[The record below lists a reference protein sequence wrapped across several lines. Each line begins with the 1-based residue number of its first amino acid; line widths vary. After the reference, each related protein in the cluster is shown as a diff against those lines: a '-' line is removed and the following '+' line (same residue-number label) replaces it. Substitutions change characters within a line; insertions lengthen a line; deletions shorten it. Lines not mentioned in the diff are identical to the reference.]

1 MAKKKPTFDVFVG
14 NLPANVTEQTLAPL
28 FTEVGEVSSIRLN
41 NNKKGGKSAI
51 VRYIFEVDAD
61 AAVAKRNGYLFGNNT
76 LDVHKMQ
83 RITSPGQACVN
94 PGEVSES
101 NMDAMKKATTLSAV
115 LGAAQKKRSF
125 AEVPSKPSFPSER
138 TEIELLICEVIDT
151 TSFFGQQPADAE
163 KAVEVGAQLAQICP
177 TALPV
182 TSPEYENIYA
192 AKFSEDGLWYRCKIL
207 KKVDD
212 SKSYVQYLDYGNCEE
227 VRHESSLVCLSE
239 ELALIPPLATFCCF
253 DGLQSLGRDDDS
265 ALYDQALTS
274 VRVLLLDNMVKVK
287 TKTKI
292 SQQTTNFVTS
302 CHLLD
307 SGVDIIK
314 ELLSHGYVKKV
325 QAKAEGATQI
335 GSPGFQQSDDTGVR
349 LCAAFEGVEMPSVMP
364 QSPNW
369 KNYKQVNSEGCHH
382 DRGYQSVPDSSS
394 YPAQDLNYCSG
405 RGYNNKHYQQGFGR
419 GFHASHFHSPDNRY
433 FSGPLSKSDYPGRD
447 GTRNSS
453 WLRFPFYQREQGMS
467 RSSGKQPWMMNPPE
481 LRMIPARSMHPASPA
496 GGDAAAVKQLID
508 ERNVLKS
515 QHKAME
521 DRIKALEAQIAA
533 NETVCKAK
541 NDSLSKLPDIF
552 KLLEKAKLQREQFS
566 SDPGVK
572 DVFEMALDIYDTC
585 RQIAKPNCSVV
596 SAITR
601 YQAAQDA
608 IRECCDLAQLPAL
621 RSERDAAS
629 EELQEQLQGHE
640 AVAAENS
647 YSSSVVRI
655 NAALTELRHAY
666 GELLEVSGGASLD
679 IPAVPLTFE
688 ELRQGI
694 ERLKV
699 EMVPGFQRQR
709 QKTAAARARLVTV
722 FQQLQHALED
732 VRPESSGKEFSV
744 SCIDDCVEDLQRCL
758 EAEVSACN
766 LMSSASH
773 GSLAALVQQLVAELE
788 GTLKSA
794 SNAAFTQDRHSSL
807 LQELGLDCSLHGFKD
822 CEQEA
827 MQACQ
832 LQRTLRKLKSAL
844 RHRLADLE
852 DIEPSYETE
861 RNKVAADI
869 HAVRMKLQ
877 GVFKEEEE
885 FLNELSLLQKQ
896 RFPELTLLYPE
907 LELAQYQKYNGLLK
921 SHWELIAFDTEPS
934 GPQLKTT
941 FCAEDMRI
949 TEYAVDAYEDLDV
962 LLLKITQY
970 SYAHCPHI
978 LRIRAVFISKDQRHV
993 YVMVPSVGKPLR
1005 NHSQALLPHLTLL
1018 QDILSALH
1026 VLHTPA
1032 EGRPSIAHGRVH
1044 PAWLVVCD
1052 NGQSM
1057 TLDLPD
1063 FIYMPGKNHQL
1074 PVVDGIDF
1082 TAPELRICS
1091 FEKPTPASDMFA
1103 FGCLALWLLFPGAQF
1118 KNGRLRSLGPA
1129 NEEIRSRKEL
1139 PVIRSLLK
1147 ENPNDRPTAAE
1158 LLESSVFTGFSTDT
1172 NEATV

>member
-28 FTEVGEVSSIRLN
+28 FTEVGEVSSIRLSN
-41 NNKKGGKSAI
+41 HKKGGKSAI

-83 RITSPGQACVN
+83 RNTRPRQAGVN

-101 NMDAMKKATTLSAV
+101 NMDAMKKAMTLSAV
-115 LGAAQKKRSF
+115 LGAARNKSSF

-151 TSFFGQQPADAE
+151 TSFFGQQPADSE
-163 KAVEVGAQLAQICP
+163 KAVEVGAQLAQMCP

-182 TSPEYENIYA
+182 ISPEYENIYA

-227 VRHESSLVCLSE
+227 VRHESNLVCLSE

-265 ALYDQALTS
+265 ALYDQALTF
-274 VRVLLLDNMVKVK
+274 VRVLLMDNMVKVE

-292 SQQTTNFVTS
+292 SQRTTNLVTS

-307 SGVDIIK
+307 SGVDVIK
-314 ELLSHGYVKKV
+314 ELLSLGYVKKV
-325 QAKAEGATQI
+325 QAKAEGSTQI
-335 GSPGFQQSDDTGVR
+335 GSPGFQQSDDTGVH
-349 LCAAFEGVEMPSVMP
+349 LCATFEGVGMPSAMP

-369 KNYKQVNSEGCHH
+369 KNYQQVNSEDSHH
-382 DRGYQSVPDSSS
+382 DRGYQCVPDASS
-394 YPAQDLNYCSG
+394 YPSQGHNCCSG
-405 RGYNNKHYQQGFGR
+405 RGYDKHYQQGFGR
-419 GFHASHFHSPDNRY
+419 GFHASRFYSPDQSRC
-433 FSGPLSKSDYPGRD
+433 FSGPLFRPEYPGRD
-447 GTRNSS
+447 DTRNGS
-453 WLRFPFYQREQGMS
+453 WSRFPYYQREQGMS
-467 RSSGKQPWMMNPPE
+467 CNSGKHPWMMNPPE

-508 ERNVLKS
+508 ERNFLRS
-515 QHKAME
+515 QQKTME
-521 DRIKALEAQIAA
+521 DRIKALEAQMAA
-533 NETVCKAK
+533 NNGQAR

-566 SDPGVK
+566 SDPAVK
-572 DVFEMALDIYDTC
+572 DVFEMALDICDTC

-596 SAITR
+596 SAVTR

-629 EELQEQLQGHE
+629 EELWEQLQGHK
-640 AVAAENS
+640 AVVKAAENS
-647 YSSSVVRI
+647 YSSSVVHI
-655 NAALTELRHAY
+655 NAALTELRHTY

-679 IPAVPLTFE
+679 IQAVPLTFE

-694 ERLKV
+694 ERLKA

-709 QKTAAARARLVTV
+709 QKTDAARARLVTV
-722 FQQLQHALED
+722 LQQLQHALED
-732 VRPESSGKEFSV
+732 VRPESSGKQFSV

-758 EAEVSACN
+758 QAEVTSCN
-766 LMSSASH
+766 LMSSASR
-773 GSLAALVQQLVAELE
+773 GSLAALVQQLVAELQ
-788 GTLKSA
+788 GTLTSA
-794 SNAAFTQDRHSSL
+794 SDAAFTQDRYSSL
-807 LQELGLDCSLHGFKD
+807 LQELGLDCSLYGFKD

-852 DIEPSYETE
+852 DIEPSDETE

-869 HAVRMKLQ
+869 HAVRLKLQ
-877 GVFKEEEE
+877 CIFKEEEQ
-885 FLNELSLLQKQ
+885 FLEELSLLQKQ

-907 LELAQYQKYNGLLK
+907 LELVQYQKYNGLLK
-921 SHWELIAFDTEPS
+921 SQWELIAFDTEPS

-949 TEYAVDAYEDLDV
+949 TEYAIDAYEDLDV

-993 YVMVPSVGKPLR
+993 YVMAPSVGKPLR
-1005 NHSQALLPHLTLL
+1005 NHSLPLLPHLTLL
-1018 QDILSALH
+1018 RDILSALN

-1032 EGRPSIAHGRVH
+1032 EDKPSIAHGHVH
-1044 PAWLVVCD
+1044 PAWIVVCD
-1052 NGQSM
+1052 DGQSM

-1082 TAPELRICS
+1082 TAPELRTCS

-1103 FGCLALWLLFPGAQF
+1103 FGCLALWWLFPGAQF
-1118 KNGRLRSLGPA
+1118 KNGRLQSLGPA

-1147 ENPNDRPTAAE
+1147 ENPNDRPAAAQ
-1158 LLESSVFTGFSTDT
+1158 LLENSVFTGFSTDAD
-1172 NEATV
+1172 EATA